1 MRRALQEAKGK
12 VMNLNDV
19 LNDEAKRASIIE
31 DVCRL
36 VDNEVGKQRGISG
49 IAVKAGYKLVQGVK
63 PGFVRKVV
71 QALLPEFAAA
81 LEPIRAQA
89 VTQGQPVGSYFS
101 AHTQEV
107 AEALLAVTDGRAQR
121 SEHGS
126 VKGAY
131 GKLRGSARKNV
142 ESAVPGLGKIIEK
155 YS

>member
-1 MRRALQEAKGK
+1 
-12 VMNLNDV
+12 MNLNDV
-19 LNDEAKRASIIE
+19 LNDELKRASIIE
-31 DVCRL
+31 AVCGL
-36 VDNEVGKQRGISG
+36 VDDEVGKQRGLSG

-63 PGFVRKVV
+63 PGFVRNVV
-71 QALLPEFAAA
+71 RSLLPEFAAA

-89 VTQGQPVGSYFS
+89 VAQGQTVSSYFN

-107 AEALLAVTDGRAQR
+107 AEALLAVTDGRAQS

-142 ESAVPGLGKIIEK
+142 ESAVPGLGRIVEK
-155 YS
+155 YT